1 MDEAVIFKDSISHWK
16 QFQCPMIT
24 CGRMLDQSVFNL
36 QIKNLA
42 VVAFCVKLLDCKG
55 NELVMQT
62 SMIINLIL
70 Q

>member
-1 MDEAVIFKDSISHWK
+1 
-16 QFQCPMIT
+16 
-24 CGRMLDQSVFNL
+24 MLDQSVFNL

-42 VVAFCVKLLDCKG
+42 VVAFCVKLLDCKD